1 MKKDQFQYFYR
12 TYIMDEIKT
21 PTSLRDKYET
31 ERQYLYR
38 LLSKLNDAILSLASG
53 NVASYSLGNRS
64 VSYTD
69 LDKIKGLRKETED
82 RINELKALRS
92 GRSVRNC
99 TTSVFLD
106 PSIILPR
113 KW

>member
-1 MKKDQFQYFYR
+1 MKKNQFQYFYR

-21 PTSLRDKYET
+21 PTSLRDKYEI
-31 ERQYLYR
+31 ERQNLYR
-38 LLSKLNDAILSLASG
+38 LLSKLDDAILALASG

-64 VSYTD
+64 CTYTD

-82 RINELKALRS
+82 RISELEALLS

-99 TTSVFLD
+99 TVSTFLD

-113 KW
+113 RW

>member
-1 MKKDQFQYFYR
+1 MAK
-12 TYIMDEIKT
+12 I
-21 PTSLRDKYET
+21 PASLYEKYSM
-31 ERQYLYR
+31 EREALYN
-38 LLSKLNDAILSLASG
+38 LLEKLSDAILALASG

-82 RINELKALRS
+82 RINELEALLS
-92 GRSVRNC
+92 GRSVRSVYTN
-99 TTSVFLD
+99 VFLD

-113 KW
+113 RW

>member
-1 MKKDQFQYFYR
+1 
-12 TYIMDEIKT
+12 MDEIKT
-21 PTSLRDKYET
+21 PTSLREKYET
-31 ERQYLYR
+31 ERQSLYR
-38 LLSKLNDAILSLASG
+38 LLSKLDSAILALASG

-69 LDKIKGLRKETED
+69 LDKIKALRKETED
-82 RINELKALRS
+82 RINELEALLS

-99 TTSVFLD
+99 TTNVFLD